1 MNHYNS
7 IFYYLVLILV
17 HKTTKKSIL
26 PKRENKPDAGILP
39 YKNKF
44 VNNRNSKTT
53 TPDNIKTIKKPT
65 ISS

>member
-1 MNHYNS
+1 M
-7 IFYYLVLILV
+7 

-26 PKRENKPDAGILP
+26 PKRKNKPDAGILP

-53 TPDNIKTIKKPT
+53 TPDNIKTIKMPI